1 MFVCRNDNLIL
12 SLIMTYR
19 RVCKNS
25 NTTGYTGGAELELPT
40 IPEHQISPPVLVEFV
55 LLNINFTA

>member
-1 MFVCRNDNLIL
+1 
-12 SLIMTYR
+12 MTYR